1 MLAYKHTL
9 ASKKMFNLANTTCGA
24 IMWYAQFSNFLRG
37 VSSNAVTQL
46 FEFLMPKLG
55 YGY

>member
-1 MLAYKHTL
+1 MLTYKHTL
-9 ASKKMFNLANTTCGA
+9 ASKKMLNLANTTCGA